1 MVVEHGEEIGLP
13 ELAFVDDLRPVHAV
27 GLPHVVDEL
36 RFEASGGLQGSG
48 CPFLGRRA

>member
-1 MVVEHGEEIGLP
+1 MIVQHREQIGLP

-36 RFEASGGLQGSG
+36 RFEFPAVFRKPGVL
-48 CPFLGRRA
+48 F